1 MNQQQRAS
9 SEVPSQDGL
18 NGLWTDKE
26 MSVEAVIDEAPGVLR
41 DATGAYFRGSL
52 LQFRVPF
59 WLPLKGSFFSTGQ
72 GRGPGFFF

>member
-41 DATGAYFRGSL
+41 DTTGAYFRGTL
-52 LQFRVPF
+52 L
-59 WLPLKGSFFSTGQ
+59 
-72 GRGPGFFF
+72 